1 MRVRSAKGWARIG
14 QMAHYQ
20 DRQNN
25 EMHRLARVY
34 DSTPVA
40 VLGLPEPARRKC
52 RSEPLAPIDRP
63 IPEAD
68 RRRRH
73 QLLKQRTYTS
83 PHLIVSQLGSVES
96 YRHDELSKLR
106 QRAWIVNVDHR
117 ATILRRPLRP
127 ARLARALLRPAR
139 LRAKR
144 AEPQDLDSDAHE
156 SCRGDDGRGS
166 VDGRGVF
173 AMSLLP
179 DYAQQAETYD
189 QTRSASGPILAA
201 LQAAIAGAPG
211 NRLADIGGGTGNYAL
226 ALEQEGWQ
234 PVVIDRS
241 PEMLALAAQKGLATI
256 AAAAEQLPVAN
267 ESFDAAILVS
277 MLHHVADPGA
287 ALSEARRIL
296 QPGGRLAVMVYTRE
310 DIHDLWFL
318 DYFPSTR
325 AWMQTS
331 HLPVADL
338 LAMLPGGQRRE
349 IVLDDLKDASLAA
362 LAAYPEKVLEQRWRA
377 QTSYFERLQR
387 DHPAELDA
395 GLQQLASDVAA
406 GCATRRPGRASILA
420 WTRGP
425 EQ

>member
-1 MRVRSAKGWARIG
+1 VGG
-14 QMAHYQ
+14 
-20 DRQNN
+20 
-25 EMHRLARVY
+25 
-34 DSTPVA
+34 
-40 VLGLPEPARRKC
+40 RR
-52 RSEPLAPIDRP
+52 
-63 IPEAD
+63 
-68 RRRRH
+68 
-73 QLLKQRTYTS
+73 
-83 PHLIVSQLGSVES
+83 
-96 YRHDELSKLR
+96 
-106 QRAWIVNVDHR
+106 
-117 ATILRRPLRP
+117 
-127 ARLARALLRPAR
+127 
-139 LRAKR
+139 
-144 AEPQDLDSDAHE
+144 
-156 SCRGDDGRGS
+156 
-166 VDGRGVF
+166 VF

-179 DYAQQAETYD
+179 DYTQQAETYD

-201 LQAAIAGAPG
+201 LQAAIADAPG

-256 AAAAEQLPVAN
+256 AAAAEQLPVAD

-395 GLQQLASDVAA
+395 GLRQLASDVAA

-425 EQ
+425 EQQ